1 MPTNLKWFAHGLLI
15 LRFIFKRFQQMSVQ
29 PKLTR
34 FNQNVLSKYQIYD
47 SIFTTLP
54 FDTINR
60 TGVLLPLFHAT
71 CKKGFE
77 NGDDPTTIVES
88 FFEKYQARRPAD
100 SRIDLLFRFIQYIE
114 RQVVLF
120 DAIEDAAFPI
130 VNNMD
135 GIGTLRSLKETAF
148 SGKKMDELRRYL
160 EEFKV
165 RIVLTAHP
173 TQFYPGSVLG
183 IITDLSKAIRANNLT
198 EIRNLLGQLGKTPF
212 FKKKKPTPY
221 DEAVSLIWYL
231 ENVFYK
237 SFGQIYNYIQ
247 ENIFDG
253 SEINNDILNIGFWP
267 GGDRDGNPFVTPEI
281 TLQVAKRLKDTLIK
295 NYYRDARRLRRK
307 LTFEGVE
314 AKIVAIETELWK
326 IITNQESE
334 LTLEHFRS
342 EIETIKELII
352 NEHQSLYAKEVNS
365 YLNKIHLFGFHFAS
379 LDIRQDSRKHAYFF
393 NNMVDALLENKS
405 KILPSNYHELTEK
418 EQVKILSE
426 IKGELDMSLIKDE
439 ETLKALNTM
448 KAIQTIQQTNGEK
461 AANRYIISNNQTTL
475 NVMQLFAMLKLV
487 AFHDKL
493 TVDIGPLFETIT
505 DLENAPSVMED
516 LYTNPAYAAH
526 LKSRGNKQTIML
538 GFSDG
543 TKDGGYLMANW
554 AIYKAKEKLTEVSR
568 KYGIKVI
575 FFDGRGGPPARGG
588 GKTHNFYAS
597 LGPTIEDKEVQ
608 LTIQG
613 QTISSNFGTLES
625 SQYNLE
631 QLISSGIKN
640 RISDADLRMLP
651 ENRAV
656 MNDLAERSYK
666 AYSNF
671 KAHPKFISY
680 LEHMSTLKYYAKTNI
695 GSRPSKRGKSDSLV
709 FEDLRAIPFVGS
721 WSQLKQNV
729 PGFFGV
735 GTALKHYEDSGEFE
749 KVKTLFKTSDFFKTL
764 IANSMMSLS
773 KSFFDLTRYMSE
785 DPSYGEF
792 WNIIYTEY
800 ETTKRLILKL
810 TGYTELMQE
819 EPAGKASIAVR
830 ESIVLPLL
838 TIQQFALKKIQELE
852 EADIKDQEQFDV
864 YEKMVTRSLFGN
876 INASRNSA

>member
-1 MPTNLKWFAHGLLI
+1 MPT
-15 LRFIFKRFQQMSVQ
+15 Q

-34 FNQNVLSKYQIYD
+34 FNQNVLSKYQIYN
-47 SIFTTLP
+47 SIFMTLP
-54 FDTINR
+54 FDTITK
-60 TGVLLPLFHAT
+60 TGALLPLFHET
-71 CKKGFE
+71 CQKGFA
-77 NGDDPTTIVES
+77 NQDNPTTIVER
-88 FFEKYQARRPAD
+88 FFEKYQARR
-100 SRIDLLFRFIQYIE
+100 SKESQTNLLFRFIQYIE

-120 DAIEDAAFPI
+120 DAIEDAAFPV

-135 GIGTLRSLKETAF
+135 GIGTLRSLKETA
-148 SGKKMDELRRYL
+148 SSENKLETLKKYL

-183 IITDLSKAIRANNLT
+183 IITDLSEAIRTND
-198 EIRNLLGQLGKTPF
+198 LLKINDLLAQLGKTPF
-212 FKKKKPTPY
+212 FKHQKPTPY

-237 SFGQIYNYIQ
+237 SFGTIYDYIQ
-247 ENIFDG
+247 QNIFDG
-253 SEINNDILNIGFWP
+253 KHINNAIINVGFWP

-281 TLQVAKRLKDTLIK
+281 TLKVANRLRETVIK
-295 NYYRDARRLRRK
+295 NYYRDARNLRRK

-314 AKIVAIETELWK
+314 QRIVFLETELYK
-326 IITNQESE
+326 IITREKTK
-334 LTLEHFRS
+334 LTLESFTS
-342 EIETIKELII
+342 ELKEIKQTIIDK
-352 NEHQSLYAKEVNS
+352 HQSLYVNEVNS
-365 YLNKIHLFGFHFAS
+365 LLNKIHLFGFHFAN
-379 LDIRQDSRKHAYFF
+379 LDIRQDSRKHAQFF
-393 NNMVDALLENKS
+393 NDMVNTLIESGSPLFPK
-405 KILPSNYHELTEK
+405 NYHDLSEK
-418 EQVKILSE
+418 TQIQILSKV
-426 IKGELDMSLIKDE
+426 KGEVDLSLIKDE
-439 ETLKALNTM
+439 ETLKALKTM
-448 KAIQTIQQTNGEK
+448 KAIKTIQTTNGEV

-475 NVMQLFAMLKLV
+475 HVMQLFAMLKLV
-487 AFHDKL
+487 AFQEQL

-505 DLENAPSVMED
+505 DLKNAPQVMED
-516 LYTNPAYAAH
+516 LYTNPEYAAH
-526 LKSRGNKQTIML
+526 LKARGNKQTIML

-554 AIYKAKEKLTEVSR
+554 AIYKAKENLTAISR
-568 KYGIKVI
+568 QFGITVI

-631 QLISSGIKN
+631 QLISSGIHNSLSGKEL
-640 RISDADLRMLP
+640 SMLP

-656 MNDLAERSYK
+656 MTDLSERSYK
-666 AYSNF
+666 AYSDF

-695 GSRPSKRGKSDSLV
+695 GSRPSKRGKAAGFV
-709 FEDLRAIPFVGS
+709 FDDLRAIPFVGS

-735 GTALKHYEDSGEFE
+735 GTALKHYEDIGEFD
-749 KVKTLFKTSDFFKTL
+749 KAQHLFKTSDFFKTL
-764 IANSMMSLS
+764 IENSMMSLS
-773 KSFFDLTRYMSE
+773 KSFFDLTKYMSE
-785 DPSYGEF
+785 DTEYGEF
-792 WNIIYTEY
+792 WNVIYNEY
-800 ETTKRLILKL
+800 ETSKRLILKL
-810 TGYTELMQE
+810 TGYKELME
-819 EPAGKASIAVR
+819 GEPSGKASIAVR
-830 ESIVLPLL
+830 ESIVLPLI
-838 TIQQFALKKIQELE
+838 TIQQYALKKIQELE
-852 EADIKDQEQFDV
+852 KADVKDEAQIKI